1 VSVSEPLV
9 QASLLGEAID
19 PGPVA
24 VMVADEDGRYVA
36 VNHFACELLGY
47 TREELLGLGMH
58 DIARGAGG
66 DGGLA
71 ELVATRRWEGD
82 GELQRKD
89 GTRVMVSWMA
99 RETRVA
105 GMTLYVSVGRPAA
118 AA

>member
-1 VSVSEPLV
+1 MSVSEPLV

-36 VNHFACELLGY
+36 VNRFACELLGY
-47 TREELLGLGMH
+47 TREELLGLSLH
-58 DIARGAGG
+58 DLARGDCG
-66 DGGLA
+66 DTGLA

-82 GELQRKD
+82 RELERKD
-89 GTRVMVSWMA
+89 GTVVRVSWMA

-118 AA
+118 AV